1 MAVVIWLQENLTWEM
16 TDSWRRAT
24 EPRRFNI
31 PLQEV
36 IRAKRLHRMWRL
48 AKGGGAVL
56 DLELRWMG
64 VMADPDVGV

>member
-1 MAVVIWLQENLTWEM
+1 MAVAAWLQENLTWEM
-16 TDSWRRAT
+16 TGSWRRAT

-31 PLQEV
+31 ALQEV
-36 IRAKRLHRMWRL
+36 IRAKRLHRMWKL
-48 AKGGGAVL
+48 AGGGGAVL